1 MAERAMAGKS
11 KDLTGQR
18 FGHLT
23 ALEKTE
29 ERFCGYVVWRCQC
42 DCGREILAN
51 TKYLQRGTVTDC
63 GCIPKAVSR
72 GRNTVADLTG
82 QRFGKL
88 TVQSRAKSSR
98 GHAYWN
104 CLCDCGNTKIVSSQS
119 LKSGRALSCGCVN
132 LWMNHMKA
140 DLAGQRFG
148 RLVVLEPTKEKSKK
162 ASVYWRCR
170 CDCGKEVEVTRDALL
185 SGAQKSC
192 GCLRKEVQDSIRDRL
207 TRVDGTCI
215 EWLEK
220 RKYRSDN
227 TSGFRGVNE
236 TRRGGYRVNIGFKGR
251 RFYLGKYKTFDEAV
265 QARLEAEEMIHGGFV
280 ESYRL
285 WSEKAQADARWAEE
299 NPLVFEVV
307 KEKDGL
313 HVISNVREIV

>member
-1 MAERAMAGKS
+1 MAGRS
-11 KDLTGQR
+11 NDLTGQR

-23 ALEKTE
+23 VLEKTE
-29 ERFCGYVVWRCQC
+29 ERFCGYIVWRCRC
-42 DCGREILAN
+42 DCRRETLAN
-51 TKYLQRGTVTDC
+51 TKYLQRGTVKDC
-63 GCIPKAVSR
+63 GCVTRISGR
-72 GRNTVADLTG
+72 GRNTAEDLKG
-82 QRFGKL
+82 RRFGML
-88 TVQSRAKSSR
+88 QVESRAENRR
-98 GHAYWN
+98 GHVYWN
-104 CLCDCGNTKIVSSQS
+104 CRCDCGSTKIVSSQS
-119 LKSGRALSCGCVN
+119 LKSGRTTSCGCTN
-132 LWMNHMKA
+132 LWMHHMKD

-148 RLVVLEPTKEKSKK
+148 RLVALEPTKEKSKK
-162 ASVYWRCR
+162 ASVYWHCR
-170 CDCGKEVEVTRDALL
+170 CDCGNEVEVTRDALL

-192 GCLRKEVQDSIRDRL
+192 GCLRKEVQDCIKDRL

-236 TRRGGYRVNIGFKGR
+236 TGRGGYRVSIGFKGR
-251 RFYLGKYKTFDEAV
+251 RFYLGKYRTFDEAV

-280 ESYRL
+280 KSYRL
-285 WSEKAQADARWAEE
+285 WSEKAQADAGWAKQ

-313 HVISNVREIV
+313 HVITSVRENS